1 MFDVRHTRFD
11 AASARL
17 EQSDNFPY
25 QLCTDI
31 HINRQFNTIY

>member
-17 EQSDNFPY
+17 EQSDNFAY
-25 QLCTDI
+25 QSCTDVY
-31 HINRQFNTIY
+31 INRQSNTIY